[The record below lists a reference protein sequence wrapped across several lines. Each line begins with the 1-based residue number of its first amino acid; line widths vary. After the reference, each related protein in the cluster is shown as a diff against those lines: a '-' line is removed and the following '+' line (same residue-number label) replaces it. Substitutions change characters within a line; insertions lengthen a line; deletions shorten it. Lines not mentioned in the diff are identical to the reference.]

1 MKKPYFKKKLTYKV
15 LIIHKIVSNQ
25 NIYNDQEIEMTL
37 SKKIT
42 TLSTIIFT
50 GLSSYL
56 LSDNSASAA
65 PTRPFEESNTIE
77 NISPKILMLQL
88 GKILPYL
95 LLTLVH
101 AF

>member
-1 MKKPYFKKKLTYKV
+1 
-15 LIIHKIVSNQ
+15 
-25 NIYNDQEIEMTL
+25 MTL

-77 NISPKILMLQL
+77 NISPKILKKSALKEKL
-88 GKILPYL
+88 CLKN
-95 LLTLVH
+95 
-101 AF
+101 